1 MNAQMGDQNIW
12 PALISA
18 LVICLIVCWF
28 INHSEDARDE
38 ENERLDRLAKQIK
51 EEKACKTQEV

>member
-28 INHSEDARDE
+28 IKHSEDARDE